1 MSRSEQVAVVEAFFA
16 AIVSKDLSRL
26 PVDPDLTAQSPL
38 TPKLRGRA
46 ALAYLEKIAANV
58 KAIRVTQHIVEGDFV
73 ATLFEEDTAHGVI
86 PVFATFE
93 IVAGRIR
100 DTRAFYDPRPILASR

>member
-1 MSRSEQVAVVEAFFA
+1 MSRNEQVAVVEAFFA
-16 AIVSKDLSRL
+16 AIVSKDLARL

-46 ALAYLEKIAANV
+46 AVDYLEAVAANV
-58 KAIRVTQHIVEGDFV
+58 RAIRVARHIVEGDIV
-73 ATLFEEDTAHGVI
+73 ATLFEEDTVHGTL
-86 PVFATFE
+86 PVFATFQ
-93 IVAGRIR
+93 IVAGRIV

>member
-1 MSRSEQVAVVEAFFA
+1 MSRSDQVAVVETFFA

-26 PVDPDLTAQSPL
+26 PVDPDLTAESPL

-46 ALAYLEKIAANV
+46 ALDYLQTVAANV
-58 KAIRVTQHIVEGDFV
+58 KAIRITRHIVEGDFV
-73 ATLFEEDTAHGVI
+73 ATLFEEDTAHGVL
-86 PVFATFE
+86 PVFATFQV
-93 IVAGRIR
+93 VAGRIV